1 MKVLA
6 RLLRSASR
14 SNMTKVANENFSDT
28 IFTATK
34 HATNNVSRAVKVSDE
49 EIEKLMSQ
57 GVVPM
62 EYTFRDIIR
71 ITGQKIITPFV
82 KIKDCACYLFKR
94 KFGKPEPVQPPVKI
108 TEAELPD
115 CLKGIL

>member
-34 HATNNVSRAVKVSDE
+34 HATNNVSRAVRVSDE
-49 EIEKLMSQ
+49 EIAKLMSQ

-82 KIKDCACYLFKR
+82 MIKDSACYLFKR
-94 KFGKPEPVQPPVKI
+94 KFGKPEPVQLPVKI

>member
-14 SNMTKVANENFSDT
+14 STMTKVANENFSDT

-49 EIEKLMSQ
+49 EIAKLMSQ
-57 GVVPM
+57 GVIPM
-62 EYTFRDIIR
+62 EHTFRDIIS
-71 ITGQKIITPFV
+71 ITGQKIIRPFKV
-82 KIKDCACYLFKR
+82 IKNCASYSFK
-94 KFGKPEPVQPPVKI
+94 KHFGKPEPVQPPITI

>member
-1 MKVLA
+1 MKVFA
-6 RLLRSASR
+6 RLLKSV
-14 SNMTKVANENFSDT
+14 SNSKITKVASEEISGT

-34 HATNNVSRAVKVSDE
+34 QATSNVSRAIKVSDE
-49 EIEKLMSQ
+49 EIAKLMSQ

-62 EYTFRDIIR
+62 EYTFKDIIR
-71 ITGQKIITPFV
+71 ITGQKIISPFV
-82 KIKDCACYLFKR
+82 KIKDCACYLFKG
-94 KFGKPEPVQPPVKI
+94 KFGKPQPVQPPVKI

>member
-6 RLLRSASR
+6 GFLKSAGKSNLTRSASKQI
-14 SNMTKVANENFSDT
+14 SGSVFTVTKQ
-28 IFTATK
+28 ATS
-34 HATNNVSRAVKVSDE
+34 NVSKAVKVSDE
-49 EIEKLMSQ
+49 EIAKLMSQ
-57 GVVPM
+57 GVIPM
-62 EYTFRDIIR
+62 KYTFKDIVR

-82 KIKDCACYLFKR
+82 KIKDCTCYLFKR